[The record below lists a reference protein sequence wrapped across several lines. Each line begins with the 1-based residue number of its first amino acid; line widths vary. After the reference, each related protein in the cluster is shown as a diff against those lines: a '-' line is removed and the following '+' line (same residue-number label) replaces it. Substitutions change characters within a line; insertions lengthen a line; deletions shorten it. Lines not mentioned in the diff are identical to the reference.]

1 MPHNPTPLRRNGG
14 ASARV
19 AASIL
24 WVLVI
29 IALAYGVFNTARTRR
44 RALRLSAPAG

>member
-1 MPHNPTPLRRNGG
+1 MAVPSTTHTGND
-14 ASARV
+14 AKAARV

-29 IALAYGVFNTARTRR
+29 IALAYGIFNTAKT
-44 RALRLSAPAG
+44 AVELFV

>member
-1 MPHNPTPLRRNGG
+1 MAADTAQTGND
-14 ASARV
+14 AKSARV

-29 IALAYGVFNTARTRR
+29 IALAYGIFNTAKT
-44 RALRLSAPAG
+44 AVELFV